1 MKVNIN
7 HIYIIILVLLL
18 VIPIIL
24 QYIFGWNVFFFIS
37 YKRYNI
43 SVYGFYLFGYML
55 LQFMLAVINNRLKVW
70 KMDKRSGLVLKKV
83 NIMVVGYRED
93 PVYYKMCLES
103 IKTAFSNGLNL
114 NKVYIIIDGN
124 EKEDEYMIDLFY
136 TTFVGNKC
144 IHINLPENTNT
155 DDYLTVNHMETIKE
169 NDIICIAQK
178 HGGKRCAMM
187 TGFKITLLEN
197 ALYDKNI
204 GSIFCTDSD
213 TVINPDCIVEMYEYF
228 KDTKIGAVA
237 GNLGIYNKYDSVVS
251 FLSSIRYWYAFNLE
265 RAYQSFAGGVMCV
278 SGPIGMYNLDYLE
291 MIIEDWSKQEFLGK
305 LCTYGDDR
313 HLTNKILG
321 LEKKVIYLPDAYA
334 ETETPISLYRFFQ
347 QQTRWSKSAFREV
360 FWSVGNLDKH
370 SLMMTVDLVYV
381 LVFPYIVMS
390 YLLYILFVGTV
401 FELGFYTIILFL
413 IGLVKS
419 IYGSILGKRIENMF
433 YFLYGFVYI
442 TIVFPAK
449 IWAMLNINDNSWG
462 TSSRK
467 VLNRNISFDILVPI
481 LWNLILAGGL
491 VSNIL
496 RGINSNNSF
505 SDFLYIII
513 VSSIWV
519 LCFGVMYMYVTIK
532 RTNERNTKN
541 ERKIE

>member
-1 MKVNIN
+1 MEVNIN
-7 HIYIIILVLLL
+7 HIFIVILVLLL
-18 VIPIIL
+18 VVPIIL
-24 QYIFGWNVFFFIS
+24 QYIFDWNVFFYIND
-37 YKRYNI
+37 KRYNI
-43 SVYGFYLFGYML
+43 SVYGFYLFAYML
-55 LQFMLAVINNRLKVW
+55 FQFLLAAINNRLKVW
-70 KMDKRSGLVLKKV
+70 KMGKRDGLVLKKV
-83 NIMVVGYRED
+83 NVMVVGYRED

-114 NKVYIIIDGN
+114 NKVFVIIDGN
-124 EKEDEYMIDLFY
+124 DKEDEYMVDLFY
-136 TTFVGNKC
+136 TTFAGNKC
-144 IHINLPENTNT
+144 ININLPENENTN
-155 DDYLTVNHMETIKE
+155 DYLTINHMETIKE
-169 NDIICIAQK
+169 NDIICITQK

-197 ALYDKNI
+197 ALYNKDI

-213 TVINPDCIVEMYEYF
+213 TVITPDCIIEMCEYF
-228 KDTKIGAVA
+228 KDTRIGAVA

-265 RAYQSFAGGVMCV
+265 RAYQSFTGGVMCV

-291 MIIEDWSKQEFLGK
+291 MVIEDWSKQMFLGK

-321 LEKKVIYLPDAYA
+321 LEKKVIYLPNAYA
-334 ETETPISLYRFFQ
+334 ETETPSNLYRFFQ

-360 FWSVGNLDKH
+360 FWSASNLDKH
-370 SLMMTVDLVYV
+370 SLTMTVDLVYI

-390 YLLYILFVGTV
+390 YLLYILFRGTV

-413 IGLVKS
+413 IGLIKS
-419 IYGSILGKRIENMF
+419 IYGSIFGKNIENMF

-442 TIVFPAK
+442 TVVFPAK
-449 IWAMLNINDNSWG
+449 IWGMLNINDNSWG

-467 VLNRNISFDILVPI
+467 VLNTDVSFNIMVPI

-496 RGINSNNSF
+496 RGINSSTNF
-505 SDFLYIII
+505 DEFLYIII
-513 VSSIWV
+513 TSSIWL
-519 LCFGVMYMYVTIK
+519 LCFGVMYMYVIIK
-532 RTNERNTKN
+532 RTNKKSTSEI
-541 ERKIE
+541 KIE

>member
-1 MKVNIN
+1 
-7 HIYIIILVLLL
+7 
-18 VIPIIL
+18 
-24 QYIFGWNVFFFIS
+24 
-37 YKRYNI
+37 
-43 SVYGFYLFGYML
+43 
-55 LQFMLAVINNRLKVW
+55 MLAVINNRLKVW